1 MDGKCQWIDAHF
13 SCLPSQSNVYGLAK
27 FAKADG
33 TTKLLTG
40 CMNGKVMSVEYQKS
54 TDKLRPSS
62 REIQFTYIPVDAELV
77 SIDAFR
83 KCHHGDELI
92 IGIAFLKLEE
102 NENKTETCQFLN
114 IYSAWES
121 ELDVK
126 LNFNSEHVTPIC
138 QYMKLE
144 FIPYQLTH
152 TQLITEDSKETV
164 FLLSGGDKKVHLY
177 REVKV
182 DLEHS
187 FMETPILD
195 YFPEFK
201 NITSNILW
209 MNIVY
214 TNDNKQRI
222 TARGHQSGEII
233 VFVVE
238 PLAKE
243 ILHEFSIVH
252 DGPITR
258 VLLFTSENKVR
269 IPSCLDNIVAKESA
283 TKEEPSN
290 LESFHLLVG
299 SAIEQSV
306 VYQNIIK
313 NKFDDQLLLPDSD
326 KYDCVMCA
334 AAVDIDFDG
343 KNELLLGTYGQELL
357 TYKFQAIQPQPPSA
371 PVDNFDDID
380 CMNSRRK
387 AYSFSVS
394 TKKMYKSPTVD
405 KTPSS
410 KTVYKDDL
418 SMPDNWTVN
427 TYSAETGIISHRL
440 NMQSSSPG
448 QVKEGY
454 QLLWRRSF
462 SAPVMAVEHADVM
475 GDGMDDL
482 IVLTLKGLHILQ
494 PDLSKVADVC
504 LSRLFDLYRSSS
516 KSKKPEKSPAE
527 KSSSA
532 EAVKS

>member
-40 CMNGKVMSVEYQKS
+40 CMNGKVMSVEYQKN

-83 KCHHGDELI
+83 KHHHGDELI

-114 IYSAWES
+114 IYSSWER

-126 LNFNSEHVTPIC
+126 LNSEQVTPIC

-152 TQLITEDSKETV
+152 TQLITEDTKETV

-177 REVKV
+177 REVQV
-182 DLEHS
+182 VNLEHS
-187 FMETPILD
+187 FMEGPILE

-214 TNDNKQRI
+214 TNNYKQRI

-233 VFVVE
+233 VFIVE
-238 PLAKE
+238 PLTKE

-258 VLLFTSENKVR
+258 VLLFTSENK
-269 IPSCLDNIVAKESA
+269 INAPSCLDNLGLEGSV
-283 TKEEPSN
+283 TKDEKSN
-290 LESFHLLVG
+290 LESYHLLVA
-299 SAIEQSV
+299 SAVEQSV
-306 VYQNIIK
+306 VYRNILE
-313 NKFDDQLLLPDSD
+313 NKFTDQLLLPDSD
-326 KYDCVMCA
+326 KFDCVMCA
-334 AAVDIDFDG
+334 CAVDIDFDG

-357 TYKFQAIQPQPPSA
+357 TYKFQALQPQPPSA

-380 CMNSRRK
+380 CMNSGRK

-418 SMPDNWTVN
+418 SMPDSWTVN
-427 TYSAETGIISHRL
+427 TYSPETGIISHRL

-448 QVKEGY
+448 QVKDGY

-475 GDGMDDL
+475 GDGMNDL

-494 PDLSKVADVC
+494 PDLSKVAEVC
-504 LSRLFDLYRSSS
+504 LNRLFDLYHSSFKLQKEE
-516 KSKKPEKSPAE
+516 KSKDDNKPSVERKS
-527 KSSSA
+527 
-532 EAVKS
+532 